1 MAIRAALVLGL
12 AGILAASIFGLFFRS
27 SRATRDTVQVT
38 GAATEPFEADVV
50 KWAITLSRQVPT
62 DGLGTGY
69 AALREDRAQV
79 VQHLVQA
86 GVPQEAVNIQPVSA
100 NPRWDQYGTQV
111 GYSLDQGLTVI
122 AENGGRELEAIA
134 LDPGP
139 LLERGIVLQYSRLE
153 YFFSGIDELKH
164 QLLSQAT
171 ADARRRAEEIAGGS
185 DMTIDKIVS
194 ARAGVFQ
201 ITAPFSTE
209 VTDYGVHDTSTRKK
223 EITVTVHATFS
234 VD

>member
-1 MAIRAALVLGL
+1 MAIRAALVLG
-12 AGILAASIFGLFFRS
+12 AAAILAATVFGVFFRS
-27 SRATRDTVQVT
+27 ARTTRDTIQVT

-50 KWAITLSRQVPT
+50 KWSITISRQVAT
-62 DGLGTGY
+62 DGVADGY

-79 VQHLVQA
+79 VRRLGEA
-86 GVPQEAVNIQPVSA
+86 GIPEQTLNVQPVTA
-100 NPRWDQYGTQV
+100 NPRWDQFGSQV
-111 GYSLDQGLTVI
+111 GFSLDQGLTVV
-122 AENGGRELEAIA
+122 AEGGGRELEALA
-134 LDPGP
+134 LDPRS
-139 LLERGIVLQYSRLE
+139 LLEGGVVLQYSRLE

-164 QLLSQAT
+164 RLLSQAT

-185 DMTIDKIVS
+185 EMTIDKIVS

-201 ITAPFSTE
+201 ITEPFSTE
-209 VTDYGVHDTSTRKK
+209 VSDYGVHSTATRKK

>member
-1 MAIRAALVLGL
+1 MAIRAALVLG
-12 AGILAASIFGLFFRS
+12 AAAILAAAVFGVFFRS
-27 SRATRDTVQVT
+27 ARATRDTIQVT

-50 KWAITLSRQVPT
+50 KWSITISRQVPT
-62 DGLGTGY
+62 DGVADGY
-69 AALREDRAQV
+69 TALREDRGQV
-79 VQHLVQA
+79 VRRLGEA
-86 GVPQEAVNIQPVSA
+86 GIPEETLNVQPVTA
-100 NPRWDQYGTQV
+100 NPRWDQFGSQV
-111 GYSLDQGLTVI
+111 GFSLDQGLTVV
-122 AENGGRELEAIA
+122 AEDGGRELEAIA

-139 LLERGIVLQYSRLE
+139 LLESGVVLQYSRLE

-164 QLLSQAT
+164 RLLSQAT

-185 DMTIDKIVS
+185 EMAIDKIVS

-201 ITAPFSTE
+201 ITEPFSTE
-209 VTDYGVHDTSTRKK
+209 VTDYGVHSTATRKK

>member
-1 MAIRAALVLGL
+1 V
-12 AGILAASIFGLFFRS
+12 FFRS
-27 SRATRDTVQVT
+27 ARTTRDTIQVT

-50 KWAITLSRQVPT
+50 KWSITISRQVAT
-62 DGLGTGY
+62 DGVADGY

-79 VQHLVQA
+79 VRRLGEA
-86 GVPQEAVNIQPVSA
+86 GIPEQTLNVQPVTA
-100 NPRWDQYGTQV
+100 NPRWDQFGSQV
-111 GYSLDQGLTVI
+111 GFSLDQGLTVV
-122 AENGGRELEAIA
+122 AEGGGRELEALA
-134 LDPGP
+134 LDPRS
-139 LLERGIVLQYSRLE
+139 LLEGGVVLQYSRLE

-164 QLLSQAT
+164 RLLSQAT

-185 DMTIDKIVS
+185 EMTIDKIVS

-201 ITAPFSTE
+201 ITEPFSTE
-209 VTDYGVHDTSTRKK
+209 VSDYGVHSTATRKK

>member
-1 MAIRAALVLGL
+1 MAIRAALVLG
-12 AGILAASIFGLFFRS
+12 AAAILAATVFGVFFRS
-27 SRATRDTVQVT
+27 ARTTRDTIQVT

-50 KWAITLSRQVPT
+50 KWSITISRQVAT
-62 DGLGTGY
+62 DGVADGY

-79 VQHLVQA
+79 VRRLGEA
-86 GVPQEAVNIQPVSA
+86 GIPEQTLNVQPVTA
-100 NPRWDQYGTQV
+100 NPRWDQFGSQV
-111 GYSLDQGLTVI
+111 GFSLDQGLTVV
-122 AENGGRELEAIA
+122 AEGGGRELEALA
-134 LDPGP
+134 LDPRS
-139 LLERGIVLQYSRLE
+139 LLEGGVVLQYSRLE

-164 QLLSQAT
+164 RLLSQAT

-185 DMTIDKIVS
+185 EMAIDKIVS

-201 ITAPFSTE
+201 ITEPFSTE
-209 VTDYGVHDTSTRKK
+209 VSDYGVHSTATRKK

>member
-1 MAIRAALVLGL
+1 MAIRAALVLG
-12 AGILAASIFGLFFRS
+12 AAAILAATVFGVFFRS
-27 SRATRDTVQVT
+27 ARTTRDTIQVT

-50 KWAITLSRQVPT
+50 KWSITISRQVAT
-62 DGLGTGY
+62 DGVSDGY

-79 VQHLVQA
+79 VRRLGEA
-86 GVPQEAVNIQPVSA
+86 GIPEQTLNVQPVTA
-100 NPRWDQYGTQV
+100 NPRWDQFGSQV
-111 GYSLDQGLTVI
+111 GFSLDQGLTVV
-122 AENGGRELEAIA
+122 AEGGGRELEALA
-134 LDPGP
+134 LDPRS
-139 LLERGIVLQYSRLE
+139 LLEGGVVLQYSRLE

-164 QLLSQAT
+164 RLLSQAT

-185 DMTIDKIVS
+185 EMTIDKIVS

-201 ITAPFSTE
+201 ITEPFSTE
-209 VTDYGVHDTSTRKK
+209 VSDYGVHSTATRKK

>member
-1 MAIRAALVLGL
+1 MAIRAALVLG
-12 AGILAASIFGLFFRS
+12 AAAILAAAVFGVFFRS
-27 SRATRDTVQVT
+27 ARATRDTIQVT

-50 KWAITLSRQVPT
+50 KWSITISRQVPT
-62 DGLGTGY
+62 EGVAEGY
-69 AALREDRAQV
+69 TALREDRAQV
-79 VQHLVQA
+79 VRRLGEA
-86 GVPQEAVNIQPVSA
+86 GIPEETLNVQPVTA
-100 NPRWDQYGTQV
+100 NPRWDQFGSQV
-111 GYSLDQGLTVI
+111 GFSLDQGLTVV
-122 AENGGRELEAIA
+122 AEDGGRELEAIA

-139 LLERGIVLQYSRLE
+139 LLESGVVLQYSRLE

-164 QLLSQAT
+164 RLLSQAT

-185 DMTIDKIVS
+185 EMTIDKIVS

-201 ITAPFSTE
+201 ITEPFSTE
-209 VTDYGVHDTSTRKK
+209 VTDYGVHSTATRKK

>member
-1 MAIRAALVLGL
+1 MAIRAALVLG
-12 AGILAASIFGLFFRS
+12 AAAILAAAVFGVFFRS
-27 SRATRDTVQVT
+27 ARATRDTIQVT

-50 KWAITLSRQVPT
+50 KWSITISRHVAT
-62 DGLGTGY
+62 DGIADGY
-69 AALREDRAQV
+69 TALREDRAQV
-79 VQHLVQA
+79 VRRLGEA
-86 GVPQEAVNIQPVSA
+86 GIPEETLNVQPVTA
-100 NPRWDQYGTQV
+100 NPRWDQFGSQV
-111 GYSLDQGLTVI
+111 GFSLDQGLTVV
-122 AENGGRELEAIA
+122 AEGGGRELEAIA

-139 LLERGIVLQYSRLE
+139 LLESGVVLQYSRLE

-164 QLLSQAT
+164 RLLSQAT

-185 DMTIDKIVS
+185 EMAIDKIVS

-201 ITAPFSTE
+201 ITEPFSTE
-209 VTDYGVHDTSTRKK
+209 VSDYGVHSTATRKK

>member
-1 MAIRAALVLGL
+1 MAIRAALVLG
-12 AGILAASIFGLFFRS
+12 AAAILAAAVFGVFFRS
-27 SRATRDTVQVT
+27 ARATRDTIQVT

-50 KWAITLSRQVPT
+50 KWSITISRQVPT
-62 DGLGTGY
+62 DGVADGY
-69 AALREDRAQV
+69 TALREDRAQV
-79 VQHLVQA
+79 VRRLGEA
-86 GVPQEAVNIQPVSA
+86 GIPEETLNVQPVTA
-100 NPRWDQYGTQV
+100 NPRWDQFGSQV
-111 GYSLDQGLTVI
+111 GFGLDQGLTVV

-139 LLERGIVLQYSRLE
+139 LLESGVVLQYSRLE

-164 QLLSQAT
+164 RLLSQAT

-185 DMTIDKIVS
+185 EMAIDKIVS

-201 ITAPFSTE
+201 ITEPFSTE
-209 VTDYGVHDTSTRKK
+209 VTDYGVHSTATRKK

>member
-1 MAIRAALVLGL
+1 MAIRAALVLG
-12 AGILAASIFGLFFRS
+12 AAAILAATVFGVFFRS
-27 SRATRDTVQVT
+27 ARTTRDTIQVT
-38 GAATEPFEADVV
+38 GAATEPFDADVV
-50 KWAITLSRQVPT
+50 KWSITISRQVPT
-62 DGLGTGY
+62 DGVADGY

-79 VQHLVQA
+79 VRRLGEA
-86 GVPQEAVNIQPVSA
+86 GIPEETLNVQPVTA
-100 NPRWDQYGTQV
+100 NPRWDQFGSQV
-111 GYSLDQGLTVI
+111 GFSLDQGLTVV
-122 AENGGRELEAIA
+122 AEGGGRELEALA

-139 LLERGIVLQYSRLE
+139 LLEGGVVLQYSRLE

-164 QLLSQAT
+164 RLLSQAT

-185 DMTIDKIVS
+185 EMAIDKIVS

-201 ITAPFSTE
+201 ITEPFSTE
-209 VTDYGVHDTSTRKK
+209 VTDYGVHSTATRKK

>member
-1 MAIRAALVLGL
+1 MAIRAALVLG
-12 AGILAASIFGLFFRS
+12 AAAILAATVFGVFFRS
-27 SRATRDTVQVT
+27 ARTTRDTIQVT

-50 KWAITLSRQVPT
+50 KWSITISRQVAT
-62 DGLGTGY
+62 DGVADGY

-79 VQHLVQA
+79 VRRLGEA
-86 GVPQEAVNIQPVSA
+86 GIPEQSLNVQPVTA
-100 NPRWDQYGTQV
+100 NPRWDQFGSQV
-111 GYSLDQGLTVI
+111 GFSLDQGLTVV
-122 AENGGRELEAIA
+122 AEGGGRELEALA

-139 LLERGIVLQYSRLE
+139 LLEGGVVLQYSRLE

-164 QLLSQAT
+164 RLLSQAT

-185 DMTIDKIVS
+185 EMTIDKIVS

-201 ITAPFSTE
+201 ITEPFSTE
-209 VTDYGVHDTSTRKK
+209 VTDYGVHSTATRKK

>member
-1 MAIRAALVLGL
+1 MAIRAALVLG
-12 AGILAASIFGLFFRS
+12 AAAILAAAVFGVFFRS
-27 SRATRDTVQVT
+27 ARATRDTIQVT

-50 KWAITLSRQVPT
+50 KWSITISRQVPT
-62 DGLGTGY
+62 DGVADGY
-69 AALREDRAQV
+69 TALREDRAQV
-79 VQHLVQA
+79 VRRLGEA
-86 GVPQEAVNIQPVSA
+86 GIPEETLNVQPVTA
-100 NPRWDQYGTQV
+100 NPRWDQFGSQV
-111 GYSLDQGLTVI
+111 GFSLDQGLTVV
-122 AENGGRELEAIA
+122 AEDGGRELEAIA

-139 LLERGIVLQYSRLE
+139 LLESGVVLQYSRLE

-164 QLLSQAT
+164 RLLSQAT

-185 DMTIDKIVS
+185 EMAIDKIVS

-201 ITAPFSTE
+201 ITEPFSTE
-209 VTDYGVHDTSTRKK
+209 VSDYGVHSTATRKK

>member
-1 MAIRAALVLGL
+1 MAIRAALVLG
-12 AGILAASIFGLFFRS
+12 AAAILAATVFGVFFRS
-27 SRATRDTVQVT
+27 ARTTRDTIQVT

-50 KWAITLSRQVPT
+50 KWSITISRQVPT
-62 DGLGTGY
+62 DGVADGY

-79 VQHLVQA
+79 VRRLGEA
-86 GVPQEAVNIQPVSA
+86 GIPEQTLNVQPVTA
-100 NPRWDQYGTQV
+100 NPRWDQFGSQV
-111 GYSLDQGLTVI
+111 GFSLDQGLTVV
-122 AENGGRELEAIA
+122 AEGGGRELEALA
-134 LDPGP
+134 LDPGS
-139 LLERGIVLQYSRLE
+139 LLEGGVVLQYSRLE

-164 QLLSQAT
+164 RLLSQAT

-185 DMTIDKIVS
+185 QMAIDKIVS

-201 ITAPFSTE
+201 ITEPFSTE
-209 VTDYGVHDTSTRKK
+209 VSDYGVHSTATRKK

>member
-1 MAIRAALVLGL
+1 MAIRAALVLG
-12 AGILAASIFGLFFRS
+12 AAAILAATVFGVFFRS
-27 SRATRDTVQVT
+27 ARATRDTIQVT

-50 KWAITLSRQVPT
+50 KWSITISRQVPT
-62 DGLGTGY
+62 DGVADGY

-79 VQHLVQA
+79 VRRLGEA
-86 GVPQEAVNIQPVSA
+86 GIPEQTLNVQPVTA
-100 NPRWDQYGTQV
+100 NPRWDQFGSQV
-111 GYSLDQGLTVI
+111 GFSLDQGLTVV
-122 AENGGRELEAIA
+122 AEGGGRELEALA
-134 LDPGP
+134 LDPGS
-139 LLERGIVLQYSRLE
+139 LLEGGVVLQYSRLE

-164 QLLSQAT
+164 RLLSQAT

-185 DMTIDKIVS
+185 EMAIDKIVS

-201 ITAPFSTE
+201 ITEPFSTE
-209 VTDYGVHDTSTRKK
+209 VSDYGVHSTATRKK